1 MPSHVNF
8 VIRSIL
14 TFFCGSV
21 ILLKQGGDT
30 LTGLFTNLEK
40 QQQFCKWSPLYSLK
54 RIFYLYL
61 GFGLLLLWI
70 VGCNFP
76 GGQNRD
82 IPQIQLTIQNTLPVK
97 RVNVPIVLSLAELRQ
112 IAADFSFDAYL
123 VVSGQPPAELEI
135 PSQADDT
142 NYDGQKDELVF
153 LVDLEPQETKGV
165 TIRYA
170 PDNQVSITLGFTRR
184 TRAGIFPELK
194 GFAALE
200 SEWVAHLLQ
209 PNGSIDTYGKKTK
222 GLFLDQFVRQ
232 LTTPLDSD
240 EEILIPL
247 FTTEEMDSR
256 SGFGLWDTDTQTL
269 ISPDN
274 QRDYVRILADGP
286 VRSIVQRIIPSWVL
300 SSDQEVSFISTFS
313 IYGGHQWG
321 EHRVKVQGLGER
333 YRIAV
338 RLPNRRITSVS
349 NEKDGWIW
357 SWETEADHEMGFGV
371 TYPVDGFDT
380 FLDSEAGNTLL
391 LMKLDRYDEV
401 FYRFASTL
409 GGEEVATATQETE
422 GVETVQQK
430 AQEEEGVEIATPE
443 AFEQYVQAT
452 ATEIRTPPVIR
463 FAIQESQEPEESPE

>member
-1 MPSHVNF
+1 M
-8 VIRSIL
+8 
-14 TFFCGSV
+14 C
-21 ILLKQGGDT
+21 
-30 LTGLFTNLEK
+30 
-40 QQQFCKWSPLYSLK
+40 
-54 RIFYLYL
+54 L
-61 GFGLLLLWI
+61 GYGLLLLGI

-97 RVNVPIVLSLAELRQ
+97 RTNVPIVLSLAELKQ
-112 IAADFSFDAYL
+112 VASDFSFDAYL
-123 VVSGQPPAELEI
+123 VVSGHPPAEIEI

-184 TRAGIFPELK
+184 TRVGVFPELK

-200 SEWVAHLLQ
+200 SEWVAYLLQ
-209 PNGSIDTYGKKTK
+209 PNGSIDIYGKTTK

-232 LTTPLDSD
+232 LTAPSDSE
-240 EEILIPL
+240 EEILTPL
-247 FTTEEMDSR
+247 FTTEEMGGR
-256 SGFGLWDTDTQTL
+256 SGFGLWDTDTKTL
-269 ISPDN
+269 ISPEN
-274 QRDYVRILADGP
+274 QRDYVRIIADGP
-286 VRSIVQRIIPSWVL
+286 IRSTVQRIIPNWVL
-300 SSDQEVSFISTFS
+300 SSDREVSFISTFS
-313 IYGGHQWG
+313 IYAGHQWG
-321 EHRVKVQGLGER
+321 EHRVKVQGLGDR
-333 YRIAV
+333 YRIAI
-338 RLPNRRITSVS
+338 RLPNRRITSIS

-357 SWETEADHEMGFGV
+357 NWETEPDREVGFGV

-409 GGEEVATATQETE
+409 GGEEVETATQETE
-422 GVETVQQK
+422 GVEIVKQE
-430 AQEEEGVEIATPE
+430 AQEEEGVEIATQE
-443 AFEQYVQAT
+443 AFEQYIQAT

-463 FAIQESQEPEESPE
+463 LTSQESQEQEKPQQ

>member
-1 MPSHVNF
+1 M
-8 VIRSIL
+8 
-14 TFFCGSV
+14 
-21 ILLKQGGDT
+21 
-30 LTGLFTNLEK
+30 TGLFTNSKK
-40 QQQFCKWSPLYSLK
+40 QSRCCNRNPLYDLK
-54 RIFYLYL
+54 RIFYLCL
-61 GFGLLLLWI
+61 GYGLLLLGI

-97 RVNVPIVLSLAELRQ
+97 RTNVPIVLSLAELKQ
-112 IAADFSFDAYL
+112 VASDFSFDAYL
-123 VVSGQPPAELEI
+123 VVSGHPPAEIEI

-200 SEWVAHLLQ
+200 SEWVAYLIH

-232 LTTPLDSD
+232 LTTPSDSE
-240 EEILIPL
+240 EEILTPL
-247 FTTEEMDSR
+247 FTTEEMGSGR

-269 ISPDN
+269 ISPEN
-274 QRDYVRILADGP
+274 QRDYVRIIADGP

-300 SSDQEVSFISTFS
+300 SSDREISFISTFS
-313 IYGGHQWG
+313 IYAGHQWG
-321 EHRVKVQGLGER
+321 EHRVKVQGLGDR
-333 YRIAV
+333 YHIAV

-357 SWETEADHEMGFGV
+357 SWETAADREMGFGV

-391 LMKLDRYDEV
+391 LMRLDRYDEV

-409 GGEEVATATQETE
+409 GGEEVETATQETG
-422 GVETVQQK
+422 GVEIVK
-430 AQEEEGVEIATPE
+430 QEAHEKEGVEIATRE
-443 AFEQYVQAT
+443 AFEQYIQAT
-452 ATEIRTPPVIR
+452 ATEIRTPPVLR
-463 FAIQESQEPEESPE
+463 FTSQESQKQE

>member
-1 MPSHVNF
+1 M
-8 VIRSIL
+8 
-14 TFFCGSV
+14 C
-21 ILLKQGGDT
+21 
-30 LTGLFTNLEK
+30 
-40 QQQFCKWSPLYSLK
+40 
-54 RIFYLYL
+54 L
-61 GFGLLLLWI
+61 GYGLLLLGI

-97 RVNVPIVLSLAELRQ
+97 RTNVPIVLSLAELKQ
-112 IAADFSFDAYL
+112 VASDFSFDAYL
-123 VVSGQPPAELEI
+123 VVSGHPPAEIEI

-200 SEWVAHLLQ
+200 SEWVAYLIH

-232 LTTPLDSD
+232 LTTPSDSE
-240 EEILIPL
+240 EEILTPL
-247 FTTEEMDSR
+247 FTTEEMGSGR

-269 ISPDN
+269 ISPEN
-274 QRDYVRILADGP
+274 QRDYVRIIADGP

-300 SSDQEVSFISTFS
+300 SSDREISFISTFS
-313 IYGGHQWG
+313 IYAGHQWG
-321 EHRVKVQGLGER
+321 EHRVKVQGLGDR
-333 YRIAV
+333 YHIAV

-357 SWETEADHEMGFGV
+357 SWETAADREMGFGV

-391 LMKLDRYDEV
+391 LMRLDRYDEV

-409 GGEEVATATQETE
+409 GGEEVETATQETG
-422 GVETVQQK
+422 GVEIVK
-430 AQEEEGVEIATPE
+430 QEAHEKEGVEIATRE
-443 AFEQYVQAT
+443 AFEQYIQAT
-452 ATEIRTPPVIR
+452 ATEIRTPPVLR
-463 FAIQESQEPEESPE
+463 FTSQESQKQE

>member
-1 MPSHVNF
+1 MIGF
-8 VIRSIL
+8 
-14 TFFCGSV
+14 
-21 ILLKQGGDT
+21 
-30 LTGLFTNLEK
+30 FTNLEK
-40 QQQFCKWSPLYSLK
+40 QWQFCKRNPLYNLK

-97 RVNVPIVLSLAELRQ
+97 RVNVPIVLSLAELKD
-112 IAADFSFDAYL
+112 IASDFSFDAYL
-123 VVSGQPPAELEI
+123 VVSGHPPAEIEI

-153 LVDLEPQETKGV
+153 LVNLEPQETKGV

-184 TRAGIFPELK
+184 TRAGVFPELE

-200 SEWVAHLLQ
+200 SERIAYLLQ
-209 PNGSIDTYGKKTK
+209 PNGSVDIYGKKKK

-232 LTTPLDSD
+232 LTTPSDS
-240 EEILIPL
+240 EEEVLTPL
-247 FTTEEMDSR
+247 FTTEDMGSR
-256 SGFGLWDTDTQTL
+256 SGFGLWDTEAQTL
-269 ISPDN
+269 ISPEN

-286 VRSIVQRIIPSWVL
+286 VRSTVQRIIPNWVL
-300 SSDQEVSFISTFS
+300 SSGQEVSFKSTFL
-313 IYGGHQWG
+313 IYAGHQWG
-321 EHRVKVQGLGER
+321 EHRIKVQGLGDE
-333 YRIAV
+333 YRIAI

-357 SWETEADHEMGFGV
+357 SWETVADHEMGFGL

-380 FLDSEAGNTLL
+380 FVDSEAGNTIL
-391 LMKLDRYDEV
+391 LMKLDQYDEV
-401 FYRFASTL
+401 FYRFASAL
-409 GGEEVATATQETE
+409 EGEEPEIATQEAE
-422 GVETVQQK
+422 EVTVATQR
-430 AQEEEGVEIATPE
+430 IATQEAEQPEIVTQE

-463 FAIQESQEPEESPE
+463 LTSQESQEQEASEQ

>member
-1 MPSHVNF
+1 MIGF
-8 VIRSIL
+8 
-14 TFFCGSV
+14 
-21 ILLKQGGDT
+21 
-30 LTGLFTNLEK
+30 FTNLEK
-40 QQQFCKWSPLYSLK
+40 QWQLYKRNPLYTLK

-61 GFGLLLLWI
+61 RFGLLLLWI

-97 RVNVPIVLSLAELRQ
+97 RANVPIVLSLAELREV
-112 IAADFSFDAYL
+112 APDFSFDAYL
-123 VVSGQPPAELEI
+123 IVTGHPPAEIEI

-184 TRAGIFPELK
+184 TRAGVFPELK

-200 SEWVAHLLQ
+200 SEWVAYLLH
-209 PNGSIDTYGKKTK
+209 PNGSIDIYGKKTK

-232 LTTPLDSD
+232 LTTPSDSE
-240 EEILIPL
+240 EEILTPL
-247 FTTEEMDSR
+247 FTTEEIGGGR
-256 SGFGLWDTDTQTL
+256 NGFGLWDTEAQTL
-269 ISPDN
+269 IYPEN
-274 QRDYVRILADGP
+274 QRDYVRIIADGP
-286 VRSIVQRIIPSWVL
+286 IRSTVQQVIPNWVL

-313 IYGGHQWG
+313 IYAGHQWG
-321 EHRVKVQGLGER
+321 EHRVKVQGLEDE
-333 YRIAV
+333 YRIAI
-338 RLPNRRITSVS
+338 RLPNRRIMSVS

-357 SWETEADHEMGFGV
+357 SWETEANHEMGFGV
-371 TYPVDGFDT
+371 TYPVDRFDT

-391 LMKLDRYDEV
+391 LMRPDRYDEV

-409 GGEEVATATQETE
+409 GGEEVKITT
-422 GVETVQQK
+422 
-430 AQEEEGVEIATPE
+430 QEEEGVKTATQDAEKAEIVTQE
-443 AFEQYVQAT
+443 TFEQYVQAT

-463 FAIQESQEPEESPE
+463 LTSQESQKQEESQE

>member
-1 MPSHVNF
+1 MTVF
-8 VIRSIL
+8 
-14 TFFCGSV
+14 
-21 ILLKQGGDT
+21 
-30 LTGLFTNLEK
+30 FTNSEK
-40 QQQFCKWSPLYSLK
+40 HEQFCKWSPLYNLK
-54 RIFYLYL
+54 RTFYLYL
-61 GFGLLLLWI
+61 CFGLLLLWI

-97 RVNVPIVLSLAELRQ
+97 RVNVPIVLSLAELKQ
-112 IAADFSFDAYL
+112 VASDFSFDAYL
-123 VVSGQPPAELEI
+123 VVSGHPPAEIEI

-184 TRAGIFPELK
+184 TRAGIFPELE

-200 SEWVAHLLQ
+200 SERVAYLLQ
-209 PNGSIDTYGKKTK
+209 PNGSIDIYGKKKK

-232 LTTPLDSD
+232 LTTPSDS
-240 EEILIPL
+240 EEENLTPL
-247 FTTEEMDSR
+247 FTTEEMGSR
-256 SGFGLWDTDTQTL
+256 SGFGLWDTEAQTL
-269 ISPDN
+269 ISPEN

-300 SSDQEVSFISTFS
+300 SSDREVSFISTFS
-313 IYGGHQWG
+313 IYAGQQWG
-321 EHRVKVQGLGER
+321 EHRVKARGLEDR
-333 YRIAV
+333 YRIAI

-357 SWETEADHEMGFGV
+357 SWETVADHEMGFGV
-371 TYPVDGFDT
+371 TYPVDGFET
-380 FLDSEAGNTLL
+380 FVDSEAGNTLL
-391 LMKLDRYDEV
+391 LMKLDQYDEV
-401 FYRFASTL
+401 FYRFASAL
-409 GGEEVATATQETE
+409 KGEEPEIATREAEEVTRATQETE
-422 GVETVQQK
+422 K
-430 AQEEEGVEIATPE
+430 PEIVTQE

-452 ATEIRTPPVIR
+452 ATEIRTPPIIR
-463 FAIQESQEPEESPE
+463 FTPQESQEQEEESPE

>member
-1 MPSHVNF
+1 M
-8 VIRSIL
+8 
-14 TFFCGSV
+14 
-21 ILLKQGGDT
+21 
-30 LTGLFTNLEK
+30 TGFFTNLER
-40 QQQFCKWSPLYSLK
+40 QWQFCKRNPLYFLK

-61 GFGLLLLWI
+61 GLGLLLPWI
-70 VGCNFP
+70 AGCNFP
-76 GGQNRD
+76 GQNRD

-97 RVNVPIVLSLAELRQ
+97 RTNVPIVLSLAELKQ
-112 IAADFSFDAYL
+112 VASDFSFDAYL
-123 VVSGQPPAELEI
+123 IVTGHPPAEIEI

-142 NYDGQKDELVF
+142 NYDGQKDELAF

-184 TRAGIFPELK
+184 TRAGVFPELN

-200 SEWVAHLLQ
+200 SEWVAYLLH
-209 PNGSIDTYGKKTK
+209 PNGSIDIYGKKTK

-232 LTTPLDSD
+232 LKTPSDSE
-240 EEILIPL
+240 EEILTPL
-247 FTTEEMDSR
+247 FTTKEMDSR
-256 SGFGLWDTDTQTL
+256 SGFGIWDTDTETL
-269 ISPDN
+269 ISPGN

-286 VRSIVQRIIPSWVL
+286 VRSIVQRIIPNWVL
-300 SSDQEVSFISTFS
+300 SSDREVSFISTFS

-321 EHRVKVQGLGER
+321 EHRVKVQGLRDR

-338 RLPNRRITSVS
+338 RLPNRRITSIS

-357 SWETEADHEMGFGV
+357 SWETEADREIGFGV

-380 FLDSEAGNTLL
+380 FLDSEAGNTIL
-391 LMKLDRYDEV
+391 LMKLDQYDEV

-409 GGEEVATATQETE
+409 GGKEVETVTQETE
-422 GVETVQQK
+422 GVEIVKQE
-430 AQEEEGVEIATPE
+430 AQEKEGVEIATQE

-463 FAIQESQEPEESPE
+463 LTSQESKE

>member
-1 MPSHVNF
+1 M
-8 VIRSIL
+8 
-14 TFFCGSV
+14 
-21 ILLKQGGDT
+21 
-30 LTGLFTNLEK
+30 TGFFTNSEK
-40 QQQFCKWSPLYSLK
+40 QWQCCHQNPLYNLK

-61 GFGLLLLWI
+61 GFGLLLLGI

-97 RVNVPIVLSLAELRQ
+97 RTNVPIVLSLAELKKV
-112 IAADFSFDAYL
+112 ASDFSFDAYL
-123 VVSGQPPAELEI
+123 VVSGHPPAEIEI

-153 LVDLEPQETKGV
+153 LVDLESQETKGV

-184 TRAGIFPELK
+184 TRAGVFPELE

-200 SEWVAHLLQ
+200 SEGVAYLLH

-232 LTTPLDSD
+232 FTTPSD
-240 EEILIPL
+240 AKEEILTPL
-247 FTTEEMDSR
+247 FTTKEMGSR

-269 ISPDN
+269 ISPEN
-274 QRDYVRILADGP
+274 QKDYVRILADGP
-286 VRSIVQRIIPSWVL
+286 LRSIVQRIIPNWVL
-300 SSDQEVSFISTFS
+300 SSGREISFTSTFS
-313 IYGGHQWG
+313 IYAGHQWG
-321 EHRVKVQGLGER
+321 EHRVKVQGLEDR
-333 YRIAV
+333 YRIAI

-357 SWETEADHEMGFGV
+357 SWETETNHEMGFGV
-371 TYPVDGFDT
+371 TYPVDRFDT

-391 LMKLDRYDEV
+391 LMRLDRYDEV

-409 GGEEVATATQETE
+409 GGEEVETVTQETGGIE
-422 GVETVQQK
+422 IAKQK
-430 AQEEEGVEIATPE
+430 AQETEKVEIASEE

-463 FAIQESQEPEESPE
+463 LTSKESQEQEESQQ

>member
-1 MPSHVNF
+1 MTDF
-8 VIRSIL
+8 
-14 TFFCGSV
+14 
-21 ILLKQGGDT
+21 
-30 LTGLFTNLEK
+30 FTNSEK
-40 QQQFCKWSPLYSLK
+40 QEQFCKRNPLYTLK

-61 GFGLLLLWI
+61 GFASLLLWI

-97 RVNVPIVLSLAELRQ
+97 RVNVPIVLSLAELKQ
-112 IAADFSFDAYL
+112 VASDFSFDAYL
-123 VVSGQPPAELEI
+123 VVSGHPPAEIEI

-170 PDNQVSITLGFTRR
+170 PDNKVSITLGFTRR
-184 TRAGIFPELK
+184 TRVGIFPELE

-200 SEWVAHLLQ
+200 SEWVAYLLQ
-209 PNGSIDTYGKKTK
+209 PNGSIDIHGKKKK
-222 GLFLDQFVRQ
+222 GLFLDQFVHQ
-232 LTTPLDSD
+232 LTTPTDSD
-240 EEILIPL
+240 EEILTPL
-247 FTTEEMDSR
+247 FTTEEMGSR
-256 SGFGLWDTDTQTL
+256 SGFGLWDTEAQTL
-269 ISPDN
+269 ISPEN
-274 QRDYVRILADGP
+274 QRDYIRILADGP
-286 VRSIVQRIIPSWVL
+286 VRSIVQRIIPSWDL

-313 IYGGHQWG
+313 IYAGHQWG
-321 EHRVKVQGLGER
+321 EHRVKAQGLGDG
-333 YRIAV
+333 YRIAI

-357 SWETEADHEMGFGV
+357 SWERKTDHEMGFGV

-380 FLDSEAGNTLL
+380 FLDTEAGNTLL

-409 GGEEVATATQETE
+409 GGEEVETATQETE
-422 GVETVQQK
+422 GVEIVKQEVQ
-430 AQEEEGVEIATPE
+430 AEEGVEIATQK
-443 AFEQYVQAT
+443 AFEQYVQAM

-463 FAIQESQEPEESPE
+463 FAIQESQEQEEPPEQN

>member
-1 MPSHVNF
+1 MTVF
-8 VIRSIL
+8 
-14 TFFCGSV
+14 
-21 ILLKQGGDT
+21 
-30 LTGLFTNLEK
+30 FTNSEK
-40 QQQFCKWSPLYSLK
+40 HEQFCKWSPLYNLK
-54 RIFYLYL
+54 RTFYLYL
-61 GFGLLLLWI
+61 CFGLLLLWI

-97 RVNVPIVLSLAELRQ
+97 RVNVPIVLSLAELKQ
-112 IAADFSFDAYL
+112 VASDFSFDAYL
-123 VVSGQPPAELEI
+123 VVSGHPPAEIEI

-184 TRAGIFPELK
+184 TRAGVFPELE

-200 SEWVAHLLQ
+200 SEWVAYLLQ
-209 PNGSIDTYGKKTK
+209 PNGSIDIYGKKKK

-232 LTTPLDSD
+232 LTTPSDS
-240 EEILIPL
+240 EEESLTPL
-247 FTTEEMDSR
+247 FTTEEMGSR
-256 SGFGLWDTDTQTL
+256 SGFGLWDTEAQTL
-269 ISPDN
+269 ISPEN

-300 SSDQEVSFISTFS
+300 ASDREVSFISTFS
-313 IYGGHQWG
+313 IYAEQQWG
-321 EHRVKVQGLGER
+321 EHRVKAQGLEDR
-333 YRIAV
+333 YRIAI

-357 SWETEADHEMGFGV
+357 SWETVADHEMGFGV
-371 TYPVDGFDT
+371 TYPVDEFDT
-380 FLDSEAGNTLL
+380 FVDSEAGNTLL
-391 LMKLDRYDEV
+391 LMKLDQYDEV
-401 FYRFASTL
+401 FYRFASAL
-409 GGEEVATATQETE
+409 KGEEPEIATQEAEEVTRA
-422 GVETVQQK
+422 T
-430 AQEEEGVEIATPE
+430 QEAEKPEIVTQE

-452 ATEIRTPPVIR
+452 ATEIRTPPIIR
-463 FAIQESQEPEESPE
+463 FAPQESQEQEEESQQ

>member
-1 MPSHVNF
+1 MPSYVNF

-40 QQQFCKWSPLYSLK
+40 QRQFCKWSPLYSLK

-232 LTTPLDSD
+232 LTTPSDSD
-240 EEILIPL
+240 EEILTPL
-247 FTTEEMDSR
+247 FTTEELDSR
-256 SGFGLWDTDTQTL
+256 SGFGLWDTDTRTL
-269 ISPDN
+269 N
-274 QRDYVRILADGP
+274 
-286 VRSIVQRIIPSWVL
+286 
-300 SSDQEVSFISTFS
+300 FS
-313 IYGGHQWG
+313 
-321 EHRVKVQGLGER
+321 R
-333 YRIAV
+333 
-338 RLPNRRITSVS
+338 
-349 NEKDGWIW
+349 
-357 SWETEADHEMGFGV
+357 
-371 TYPVDGFDT
+371 
-380 FLDSEAGNTLL
+380 
-391 LMKLDRYDEV
+391 
-401 FYRFASTL
+401 
-409 GGEEVATATQETE
+409 
-422 GVETVQQK
+422 
-430 AQEEEGVEIATPE
+430 
-443 AFEQYVQAT
+443 
-452 ATEIRTPPVIR
+452 
-463 FAIQESQEPEESPE
+463 

>member
-1 MPSHVNF
+1 MTIF
-8 VIRSIL
+8 
-14 TFFCGSV
+14 
-21 ILLKQGGDT
+21 
-30 LTGLFTNLEK
+30 FTNSEK
-40 QQQFCKWSPLYSLK
+40 QWQFCKWSPLYSLK
-54 RIFYLYL
+54 RTFYFYL

-123 VVSGQPPAELEI
+123 VVSGQPPAEIEI

-142 NYDGQKDELVF
+142 NYNGQKDELVF

-170 PDNQVSITLGFTRR
+170 PDNQVSVTLGFTRR
-184 TRAGIFPELK
+184 TRAGVFSELK

-200 SEWVAHLLQ
+200 SEWVAYLLH

-232 LTTPLDSD
+232 LTAPSDSE
-240 EEILIPL
+240 EEILTPL
-247 FTTEEMDSR
+247 FTTEATNNS
-256 SGFGLWDTDTQTL
+256 SGFGLWDTGTQGL
-269 ISPDN
+269 ISSEN

-300 SSDQEVSFISTFS
+300 SSGREVSFTSTFS
-313 IYGGHQWG
+313 IYAGHQWG
-321 EHRVKVQGLGER
+321 EHRVKVHGLGDG
-333 YRIAV
+333 YRIAI

-357 SWETEADHEMGFGV
+357 SWETEADREMGFGV
-371 TYPVDGFDT
+371 IYPTDGFDT
-380 FLDSEAGNTLL
+380 FLDSEAGDTI
-391 LMKLDRYDEV
+391 LMQLDQHNEA
-401 FYRFASTL
+401 FYRFASAL
-409 GGEEVATATQETE
+409 GGKEA
-422 GVETVQQK
+422 
-430 AQEEEGVEIATPE
+430 EIATQD
-443 AFEQYVQAT
+443 AFEQYVQAM
-452 ATEIRTPPVIR
+452 ATDIRTPPVIR
-463 FAIQESQEPEESPE
+463 FTPQESQEPQEAPE

>member
-1 MPSHVNF
+1 MIGF
-8 VIRSIL
+8 
-14 TFFCGSV
+14 
-21 ILLKQGGDT
+21 
-30 LTGLFTNLEK
+30 FTNSEK
-40 QQQFCKWSPLYSLK
+40 QWQFCKRNPLYNLK

-61 GFGLLLLWI
+61 GFGLLLLGI

-97 RVNVPIVLSLAELRQ
+97 RVNVPIVLSLAELREV
-112 IAADFSFDAYL
+112 APDFSFDAYL
-123 VVSGQPPAELEI
+123 VVTGHPPAEIEI

-142 NYDGQKDELVF
+142 NYDAQKDELVF

-184 TRAGIFPELK
+184 TRAGVFPELK

-200 SEWVAHLLQ
+200 SEWAAYLLHS
-209 PNGSIDTYGKKTK
+209 NGSIDIYGKKTK
-222 GLFLDQFVRQ
+222 GLSLDQFVRQ
-232 LTTPLDSD
+232 LTVPSD
-240 EEILIPL
+240 LEEETLTPL

-256 SGFGLWDTDTQTL
+256 SGFGIWDTDTKTL
-269 ISPDN
+269 ISPEN
-274 QRDYVRILADGP
+274 QRDYVRIIADGP

-300 SSDQEVSFISTFS
+300 SSDREVSFTSTFS
-313 IYGGHQWG
+313 IYGGHQWA
-321 EHRVKVQGLGER
+321 EHRVKVQGLGDR
-333 YRIAV
+333 YRIAI

-357 SWETEADHEMGFGV
+357 SWETDANHEIGFGV

-380 FLDSEAGNTLL
+380 FLDSEAGNTIL

-401 FYRFASTL
+401 FYRFASAL
-409 GGEEVATATQETE
+409 GGEEAEIVTQGKE
-422 GVETVQQK
+422 GAAIA
-430 AQEEEGVEIATPE
+430 AQEAEEAKIGTQE
-443 AFEQYVQAT
+443 AFEQYIQAT

-463 FAIQESQEPEESPE
+463 LTAQESKEQEKSQRQEESQE